1 VISPLQSR
9 FLRAPALLTA
19 TAIALAGC
27 ASVEGAGMSDAGV
40 YDPHEP
46 TNRAVHRFNVGL
58 DRAVL
63 RPVSKGYDAVVPDG
77 VQTMVGNASDN
88 LGEPSNLVNRTLQG
102 DLRGA
107 GVALYRFVVNST
119 VGLGG
124 IYDVAAEFGVTA
136 DETDFGETL
145 HTWGGGEGAYVELPV
160 LGPSTTRDATG
171 RVVDAVLNPLSTVMN
186 SDQKTL
192 RTSLKVAD
200 RVGSRARYG
209 DTLDSVLY
217 ESTDSYSQTQLL
229 YLQNRRFELGI
240 ENEDSY
246 IDPTEIDTEGF

>member
-1 VISPLQSR
+1 
-9 FLRAPALLTA
+9 
-19 TAIALAGC
+19 
-27 ASVEGAGMSDAGV
+27 MSDAGV
-40 YDPHEP
+40 YDPYEP

-107 GVALYRFVVNST
+107 GVALYRFAVNST

-136 DETDFGETL
+136 DDTDFGETL